1 MLLVVPAVGGGDSE
15 SVKLWKCFSLQTCVE
30 RVLSNA
36 LFGFIKIVEDLLAK
50 NARLRSLELIWVE
63 LTFHSN

>member
-15 SVKLWKCFSLQTCVE
+15 STKLWKCLSLQTCIE
-30 RVLSNA
+30 CVLSDA
-36 LFGFIKIVEDLLAK
+36 LLGFVKIVEDLLTK
-50 NARLRSLELIWVE
+50 NARLRSLELIWIE